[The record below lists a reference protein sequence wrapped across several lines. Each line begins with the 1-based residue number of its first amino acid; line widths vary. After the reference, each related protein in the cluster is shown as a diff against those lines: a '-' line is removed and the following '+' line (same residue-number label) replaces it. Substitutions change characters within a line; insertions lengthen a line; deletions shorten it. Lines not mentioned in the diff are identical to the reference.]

1 MFKML
6 CIIKVFMN
14 DKVLFVFMT
23 GRENMAKLLANIGMA
38 GKIKSADPNITVE
51 MIFLTP
57 AVEALNKK
65 QVIFRP
71 IIDTIN
77 DAKKVGV
84 KVVACEVA
92 MKNVGLDKEDIE
104 DGLVDEYAP
113 IGGIYVLNKIKEG
126 YEVLT
131 I

>member
-1 MFKML
+1 
-6 CIIKVFMN
+6 MN

-38 GKIKSADPNITVE
+38 AKIKSADPEITVE

-57 AVEALNKK
+57 AVESLNKK
-65 QVIFRP
+65 QVIFKP
-71 IIDTIN
+71 ILETVKE
-77 DAKKVGV
+77 AKKVGV
-84 KVVACEVA
+84 KVIACEVA

-104 DGLVDEYAP
+104 ENLVDEFAP

-126 YEVLT
+126 YEILT